1 VLTLLLVAG
10 SLGMDNFAA
19 SIAIGLA
26 GVDRAL
32 RVRIA
37 CAFGLFEAAMPVI
50 GLLLG
55 RQLSG
60 SLGAQAPL
68 VGGLALALAGAYAI
82 IQAIRSADEPP
93 ATRAGAGAGRLLLL
107 GAALSIDNLVVG
119 FALGAYHSPL
129 ALGIALIAGVSVGLS
144 LVGLELGA
152 RLGSSVEHSSQLLGG
167 IVLVCVGAA
176 IATQL
181 L

>member
-1 VLTLLLVAG
+1 
-10 SLGMDNFAA
+10 M
-19 SIAIGLA
+19 
-26 GVDRAL
+26 
-32 RVRIA
+32 
-37 CAFGLFEAAMPVI
+37 
-50 GLLLG
+50 
-55 RQLSG
+55 
-60 SLGAQAPL
+60 
-68 VGGLALALAGAYAI
+68 
-82 IQAIRSADEPP
+82 
-93 ATRAGAGAGRLLLL
+93 AGAGAGRLLLL

>member
-1 VLTLLLVAG
+1 MLLVAG
-10 SLGMDNFAA
+10 SLGIDNFAV
-19 SIAIGLA
+19 SIAIGLSGA
-26 GVDRAL
+26 DRSL

-37 CAFGLFEAAMPVI
+37 VAFGVFEAGMPVL

-60 SLGAQAPL
+60 TLGAQAAL
-68 VGGLALALAGAYAI
+68 IGGSALALAGVYTI

-93 ATRAGAGAGRLLLL
+93 SGLADAGFGRLLWLA
-107 GAALSIDNLVVG
+107 AALSIDNLFVG
-119 FALGAYHSPL
+119 FALGTSRSPL
-129 ALGIALIAGVSVGLS
+129 GLGIAIIAGVSVGLS
-144 LVGLELGA
+144 LIGLELGA
-152 RLGSSVEHSSQLLGG
+152 RLGSGVERTGPLLGG

-176 IATQL
+176 IAAGL